1 MKEADDKSV
10 KEKKRI
16 EENRREEK
24 RKSSPVMG
32 GLL

>member
-10 KEKKRI
+10 K

-24 RKSSPVMG
+24 RKSSPVTG

>member
-1 MKEADDKSV
+1 MKEAEDKSV
-10 KEKKRI
+10 K

-24 RKSSPVMG
+24 RNSSPVMG

>member
-10 KEKKRI
+10 KEEKRRV
-16 EENRREEK
+16 EN

>member
-10 KEKKRI
+10 KEEKS
-16 EENRREEK
+16 REEK

>member
-1 MKEADDKSV
+1 MKQADDKSV
-10 KEKKRI
+10 KEEKRG
-16 EENRREEK
+16 EEK

>member
-1 MKEADDKSV
+1 LFEGTDERADDKSV
-10 KEKKRI
+10 KEEK
-16 EENRREEK
+16 RREEK